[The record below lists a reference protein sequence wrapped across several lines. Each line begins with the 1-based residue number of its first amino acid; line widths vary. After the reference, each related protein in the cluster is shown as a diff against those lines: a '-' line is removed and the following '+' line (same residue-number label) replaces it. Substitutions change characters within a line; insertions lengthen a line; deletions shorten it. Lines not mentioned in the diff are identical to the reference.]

1 MLKALATIY
10 VIGFFV
16 VGLFLT
22 FSADMTASESMD
34 IAAEWPYR
42 LYKYVDLY
50 FTIKEYEE
58 MRSQGH

>member
-10 VIGFFV
+10 VIGFFI

-22 FSADMTASESMD
+22 FTSEMTTSESMD

-50 FTIKEYEE
+50 LTMKEY
-58 MRSQGH
+58 SQETTFDK